1 MRLGLSAAALG
12 LSVVVMAG
20 ARADISV
27 PPGTPVMLEFMQ
39 SVSSKTAR
47 KGDAVR
53 LRVYT
58 AVVHNGKTLIRQDA
72 PAEGIVE
79 EVHRR
84 RSFGR
89 KGELRIK
96 LVNVRD
102 VDGHRV
108 PLEAYHSGNRFAA
121 EGPGAAGGGLLVLGP
136 VGAVAGVFVKGK
148 EITIDKGTRIQA
160 EVAGLKHG
168 PGPPPVEPR

>member
-1 MRLGLSAAALG
+1 
-12 LSVVVMAG
+12 
-20 ARADISV
+20 
-27 PPGTPVMLEFMQ
+27 
-39 SVSSKTAR
+39 
-47 KGDAVR
+47 
-53 LRVYT
+53 
-58 AVVHNGKTLIRQDA
+58 
-72 PAEGIVE
+72 
-79 EVHRR
+79 VHRR

-102 VDGHRV
+102 VEGHRV
-108 PLEAYHSGNRFAA
+108 PLEAYHSGKRFAA

-160 EVAGLKHG
+160 EVAGLKHE